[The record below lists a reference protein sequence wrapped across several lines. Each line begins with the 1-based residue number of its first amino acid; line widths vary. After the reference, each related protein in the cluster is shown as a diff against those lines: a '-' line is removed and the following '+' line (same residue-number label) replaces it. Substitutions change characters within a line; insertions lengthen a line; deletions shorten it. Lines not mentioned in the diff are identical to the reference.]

1 MHLIGCEKHLHSSC
15 LSNESRQPLCS
26 TPPGDQAQGSAPM
39 PEDGMRP
46 GDAPRACQRQ
56 VESSAHAVA
65 VNRRNRR
72 SGKLSDSIHQR
83 LSHLCEAKSLRA
95 GECADFGKVAPAEK
109 KLSLPV
115 TMRHDGGFSAIF
127 WTAAASAMMRARV
140 RRLVPSAEVS
150 CRIAAWFCRSMRYR
164 LSPAMSLI
172 TQDRV
177 AKLNALSSVRRHT
190 GFDESPWRCLVLLWL
205 NDAKSPS
212 GAQESGC
219 SVNEQALS

>member
-95 GECADFGKVAPAEK
+95 GECADFGKVSTGRK
-109 KLSLPV
+109 KTLVASDNEARRRVFCQFLDS
-115 TMRHDGGFSAIF
+115 RRECHD
-127 WTAAASAMMRARV
+127 ASAGKTVGA
-140 RRLVPSAEVS
+140 VS
-150 CRIAAWFCRSMRYR
+150 RSELQDRSM
-164 LSPAMSLI
+164 
-172 TQDRV
+172 
-177 AKLNALSSVRRHT
+177 
-190 GFDESPWRCLVLLWL
+190 VLPFY
-205 NDAKSPS
+205 A
-212 GAQESGC
+212 
-219 SVNEQALS
+219 V